1 MPGLLPCRGALP
13 LPAHRIHFIRSIVP
27 TTMPWKTP
35 YLETPQV
42 IVRPAQ
48 TEDVPQI
55 VRYFDDN
62 RERLAPSRPLVGPE
76 FFTHGF
82 WNAQVHANL
91 AEFREGK
98 SVRLFIFDRARPERV
113 VGNANFTQIFRAPAH
128 YCMLGYGLDGE
139 YEGRGMMRE
148 ALEAAIG
155 YMFTEQN
162 LHRIQ
167 ANYVPRNERSGGL
180 LRRLGFTVEGF
191 ARDYLLLNGRWEDH
205 ILTSKLNPDWRAG

>member
-1 MPGLLPCRGALP
+1 M
-13 LPAHRIHFIRSIVP
+13 
-27 TTMPWKTP
+27 TMPWKQP
-35 YLETPQV
+35 HLETAQV
-42 IVRPAQ
+42 IVRMAQ

-55 VRYFDDN
+55 VRYFDEN

-76 FFTHGF
+76 FFTQGF

-98 SVRLFIFDRARPERV
+98 SVRLFLFDRARPERV
-113 VGNANFTQIFRAPAH
+113 VGNANFTQIFRSPAY
-128 YCMLGYGLDGE
+128 YCMLGYGLAAE

-155 YMFTEQN
+155 YMFREQN

-180 LRRLGFTVEGF
+180 LRRLGFVVEGY

-205 ILTSKLNPDWRAG
+205 ILTSKTNPDWRAG